1 MLTIIYFMVY
11 YLGLPLILLYFYL
24 RFRSQREF
32 ISFFENLDNRE
43 CKENKEKREQAENKR
58 YWLKII
64 FVVIL
69 IVFLS
74 SWHLVTSELAD
85 IRMRTEI
92 EFGFGGVY
100 TENPVVVSL
109 GPTYDVSKV
118 IEIMKSKKE
127 RWLPGKVKEVVDLES
142 LTNFKGIIA
151 VYRTYDQRY
160 IITYT
165 YLSPYPL
172 IKSFGFKYVKTDDD
186 QLKIIKKDKRTIFYP
201 LSPGIVDKTAKLLS

>member
-1 MLTIIYFMVY
+1 M
-11 YLGLPLILLYFYL
+11 

>member
-1 MLTIIYFMVY
+1 MLTIIYFLAY

-24 RFRSQREF
+24 RFRSKREF
-32 ISFFENLDNRE
+32 ISFFKDLDNGE
-43 CKENKEKREQAENKR
+43 SKENKERREKAEKKR

-85 IRMRTEI
+85 IRMRTEM
-92 EFGFGGVY
+92 EFGFGGIY

-109 GPTYDVSKV
+109 GPTYDVSEV
-118 IEIMKSKKE
+118 IETIKSKKE
-127 RWLPGKVKEVVDLES
+127 RWLPDQVEEVVDLDS
-142 LTNFKGIIA
+142 LANSKGRIA
-151 VYRTYDQRY
+151 VYRTYDERY
-160 IITYT
+160 IITFT
-165 YLSPYPL
+165 YLLPYPL